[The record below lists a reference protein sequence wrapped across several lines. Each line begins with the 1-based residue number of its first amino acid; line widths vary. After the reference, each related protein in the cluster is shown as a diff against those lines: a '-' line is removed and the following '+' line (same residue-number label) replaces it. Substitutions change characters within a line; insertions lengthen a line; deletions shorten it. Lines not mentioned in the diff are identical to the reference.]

1 MFILSIY
8 NKQNVKNYSLCIL
21 TLPLDMPCGLIGAGG
36 SDVLSV
42 PSGEIDSGDTTTST
56 TTDSLTKTSSA
67 TASDVGVGSGVDVGA
82 VVGVGVDVGVGSGVD
97 VGAVVGVG
105 VDVGVGSGVDVG
117 AVVGVDVDVGYGSVT
132 IFGCCLFFDFSPV
145 PINVLNAKIK
155 HIANGS
161 NTAIMVQ
168 IK

>member
-67 TASDVGVGSGVDVGA
+67 TASDVGVGSGVDVG
-82 VVGVGVDVGVGSGVD
+82 
-97 VGAVVGVG
+97 
-105 VDVGVGSGVDVG
+105 VGSGVDVG
-117 AVVGVDVDVGYGSVT
+117 AVVGVDVDVGSGSVT

>member
-67 TASDVGVGSGVDVGA
+67 TASG
-82 VVGVGVDVGVGSGVD
+82 VGVGSGVD

-117 AVVGVDVDVGYGSVT
+117 AVVGVDVDVGSGSVT
-132 IFGCCLFFDFSPV
+132 IFGCCLFFNFSPV

>member
-1 MFILSIY
+1 MFILSIH

-36 SDVLSV
+36 SNVLSV

-97 VGAVVGVG
+97 VG
-105 VDVGVGSGVDVG
+105 VGS
-117 AVVGVDVDVGYGSVT
+117 GSVT